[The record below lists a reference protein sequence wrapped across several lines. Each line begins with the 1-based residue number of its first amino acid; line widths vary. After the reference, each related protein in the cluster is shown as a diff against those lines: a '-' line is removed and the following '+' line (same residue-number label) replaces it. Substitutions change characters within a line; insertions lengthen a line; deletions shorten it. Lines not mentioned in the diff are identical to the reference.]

1 MKTKKEEQKE
11 ERFISY
17 CILSTMIQE
26 EGACL
31 KEELNKK
38 DKGERALFY
47 NISNAEMSLT
57 LAIRRAIDYFKKQ
70 GIYEEYER
78 IIEDNQV
85 LYEKILK
92 ISSVDDLIKV
102 EKFVDSLNN

>member
-1 MKTKKEEQKE
+1 MKTKEENKQ

-17 CILSTMIQE
+17 CILSTMLQE
-26 EGACL
+26 EGMCL
-31 KEELNKK
+31 KNELDKK
-38 DKGERALFY
+38 NAGERVLFHNIDNVETNL
-47 NISNAEMSLT
+47 NIS
-57 LAIRRAIDYFKKQ
+57 IRRAIDYFKKQ

-78 IIEDNQV
+78 IIEDNQQ

-102 EKFVDSLNN
+102 EKFVDSLND

>member
-1 MKTKKEEQKE
+1 MKTKEENKQ

-17 CILSTMIQE
+17 CILSTMLQE
-26 EGACL
+26 EGDCL
-31 KEELNKK
+31 KEELNKR

-47 NISNAEMSLT
+47 NILNTEINLN

-78 IIEDNQV
+78 IIEGNQQ

-92 ISSVDDLIKV
+92 ISSVEDLIKV
-102 EKFVDSLNN
+102 EKFVDSLND